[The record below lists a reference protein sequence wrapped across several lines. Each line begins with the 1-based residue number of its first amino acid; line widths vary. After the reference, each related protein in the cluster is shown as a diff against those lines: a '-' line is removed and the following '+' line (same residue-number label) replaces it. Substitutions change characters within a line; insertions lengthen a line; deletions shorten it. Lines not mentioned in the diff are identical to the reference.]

1 MNNIEDKITE
11 NKNMLYYNQMMEKN
25 RKSKNSNK
33 EKRSNSF
40 GSQSVDLKDYIYIP
54 EGIEY
59 LAYVFYIIIVP
70 YITGA
75 VFLFFTVAGGDFSNF
90 ELINLNALFIV
101 WAIGYEISAT
111 VALLY
116 ILSIYIRYDPNT

>member
-1 MNNIEDKITE
+1 LNNIEDKITE